1 MGKVKGQRDNKGMR
15 PIREIAAAIG
25 LLEDDLEYYGRY
37 KAKVGLKAINRLKRR
52 TDASLI
58 LVSAMTPT
66 PAGEGKTTVSIGLA
80 QALAKLGKSA
90 MVALREP
97 SLGPVFGIKGG
108 ATGGG
113 LSRVLPAD
121 DINLHFTND
130 FPAVESAHNLLS
142 ALIDNSIFHGNP
154 LNIDP
159 RKITWRRVMDINDR
173 SLRDIVIGLGGST
186 NGVPRETGFDIVP
199 SSEIMAILCLSR
211 SYAELK
217 DKIRKTLVGFTYDD
231 RPVMTGDLKVEGAVT
246 ALLKHALLPN
256 LVQTTEGV
264 PAIIHGGPF
273 ANIAQGTN
281 SIIGTDLALRLA
293 DYVVTEAGFGFE
305 LGAEKYFDI
314 VAPYGN
320 LNPRIVVLVAT
331 IRALKYHAG
340 VAREDLNGPNPRLA
354 VLGMANLRKHYE
366 NIDKFN
372 VPCIIALNRFP
383 SDTDE
388 EIRAVVEAAEY
399 EGMNIAPA
407 DIFRLGGEGGL
418 ELAEKTANLIA
429 QSSGA
434 FRTLYKWDQP
444 VEDKIFTIAS
454 EIYGAVSIDY
464 QPLARRNLDLIKK
477 FGFDKLPICIA
488 KTQQS
493 LSDNPALLGLPR
505 DFIVTVREIKIA
517 SGAGFL
523 IPITGDI
530 LRMPGLSKT
539 PAAYHIDIDDDGN
552 ITGVDS
558 PPLPAIPATPGAARH
573 G

>member
-1 MGKVKGQRDNKGMR
+1 MRKNKSLDQPHGMK
-15 PIREIAAAIG
+15 PILEIASSLG
-25 LLEDDLEYYGRY
+25 LSEEDLELFGRF
-37 KAKVGLKAINRLKRR
+37 KAKVRLEAIKRFPR
-52 TDASLI
+52 RKNASLI

-80 QALAKLGKSA
+80 QALARIGKETVA
-90 MVALREP
+90 ALREP

-113 LSRVLPAD
+113 LSRVHPVE

-142 ALIDNSIFHGNP
+142 AILDNAVFQGNP

-159 RKITWRRVMDINDR
+159 RKITWRRVMDMNDR
-173 SLRDIVIGLGGST
+173 SLRDIVIGLGGSA

-211 SYAELK
+211 SYSELK

-231 RPVMTGDLKVEGAVT
+231 KPVLAGDLKVEGALT
-246 ALLKHALLPN
+246 ALLKYALLPN

-293 DYVVTEAGFGFE
+293 DYVVTEAGFGFD

-314 VAPYGN
+314 VAPYGD

-331 IRALKYHAG
+331 VRALKYHAG
-340 VAREDLNGPNPRLA
+340 IDRADLNEANPRAA
-354 VLGMANLRKHYE
+354 VLGMDNLRKHYE

-383 SDTDE
+383 TDTDAE
-388 EIRAVVEAAEY
+388 VHAVIQAAED

-407 DIFRLGGEGGL
+407 DIFNRGGEGGI
-418 ELAEKTANLIA
+418 ELAEKTVRLIA
-429 QSSGA
+429 GA
-434 FRTLYKWDQP
+434 KGAYRPLYDWTLP
-444 VEDKIFTIAS
+444 VEDKIFKVAS

-464 QPLARRNLDLIKK
+464 QPQAKRNLDLIKK
-477 FGFDKLPICIA
+477 IGYDKLPVCIA

-493 LSDNPALLGLPR
+493 LSDNPSLLGLPS

-523 IPITGDI
+523 IPITGEI
-530 LRMPGLSKT
+530 LRMPGLSKV
-539 PAAYHIDIDDDGN
+539 PAAYHINIDEFGN
-552 ITGVDS
+552 ITGI
-558 PPLPAIPATPGAARH
+558 L
-573 G
+573 

>member
-1 MGKVKGQRDNKGMR
+1 MIMEKAKGQRSDPGMR
-15 PIREIAAAIG
+15 PIREIAASVG
-25 LLEDDLEYYGRY
+25 LSEDDLEYYGRY
-37 KAKVGLKAINRLKRR
+37 KAKVRLEAIERSERR
-52 TDASLI
+52 ANAALI

-66 PAGEGKTTVSIGLA
+66 PAGEGKTTVSIGLS

-97 SLGPVFGIKGG
+97 SLGPVFGVKGG

-130 FPAVESAHNLLS
+130 FAAVASAHNLLS

-159 RKITWRRVMDINDR
+159 RKVAWRRVLDLNDR

-231 RPVMTGDLKVEGAVT
+231 RPVITGDLKIEGAVT

-264 PAIIHGGPF
+264 PAVIHGGPF
-273 ANIAQGTN
+273 ANIAQGTS

-305 LGAEKYFDI
+305 LGAEKFFDI

-331 IRALKYHAG
+331 VRALKYHAG
-340 VAREDLNGPNPRLA
+340 VAREALDEPHPRLA

-372 VPCIIALNRFP
+372 IPCIDALNRFP

-388 EIRAVVEAAEY
+388 EVQAVIQAAED

-418 ELAEKTANLIA
+418 ELAEKTADLIEKA
-429 QSSGA
+429 TGG

-464 QPLARRNLDLIKK
+464 QPQARRNLDLIKK

-530 LRMPGLSKT
+530 LRMPGLSKR
-539 PAAYHIDIDDDGN
+539 PAAHQIDIDDAGHISG
-552 ITGVDS
+552 IT
-558 PPLPAIPATPGAARH
+558 
-573 G
+573 

>member
-1 MGKVKGQRDNKGMR
+1 MR
-15 PIREIAAAIG
+15 KTKEHTPGNHLRHIFEIASKLG
-25 LLEDDLEYYGRY
+25 LTEDDLELYGRY
-37 KAKVGLKAINRLKRR
+37 KAKIRLEVARR
-52 TDASLI
+52 FSRRKNSSLI

-80 QALAKLGKSA
+80 QALAKIGKSTVA
-90 MVALREP
+90 ALREP

-113 LSRVLPAD
+113 LSRVHPVD

-142 ALIDNSIFHGNP
+142 AILDNSIFHGNP

-159 RKITWRRVMDINDR
+159 RKITWRRVIDMNDR

-211 SYAELK
+211 SYEELK
-217 DKIRKTLVGFTYDD
+217 DKISRILVSFTYDD
-231 RPVMTGDLKVEGAVT
+231 RPVIAGDLKVEGAVS
-246 ALLKHALLPN
+246 ALLKYALMPN

-264 PAIIHGGPF
+264 PAIVHGGPF

-281 SIIGTDLALRLA
+281 SIIGTDLALCLA
-293 DYVVTEAGFGFE
+293 DYVVTEAGFGFD

-320 LNPRIVVLVAT
+320 FNPRIVVLVAT
-331 IRALKYHAG
+331 VRALKYHAG
-340 VAREDLNGPNPRLA
+340 IAREELNHPNAHAA

-372 VPCIIALNRFP
+372 VPCIVALNRFP

-388 EIRAVVEAAEY
+388 EIQAVVKAAEN

-407 DIFRLGGEGGL
+407 DIFKQGGEGGL
-418 ELAEKTANLIA
+418 ELAEKTVRLIA
-429 QSSGA
+429 GA
-434 FRTLYKWDQP
+434 EGTFTPLYDWKLP
-444 VEDKIFTIAS
+444 VEDKIFKVAS

-464 QPLARRNLDLIKK
+464 QPQARRNLDMIKK
-477 FGFDKLPICIA
+477 IGYDKLPVCIA

-493 LSDNPALLGLPR
+493 LSDNPNLLGLPSN
-505 DFIVTVREIKIA
+505 FIVTVREIKIA

-523 IPITGDI
+523 IPITGEI

-539 PAAYHIDIDDDGN
+539 PAAYNINIDETGN
-552 ITGVDS
+552 IQGIV
-558 PPLPAIPATPGAARH
+558 
-573 G
+573 

>member
-1 MGKVKGQRDNKGMR
+1 MR
-15 PIREIAAAIG
+15 KTKQHNPEKNLRSIVDIASMLG
-25 LLEDDLEYYGRY
+25 LMENDLELYGRY
-37 KAKVGLKAINRLKRR
+37 KAKVKLETIRRFSRRINS
-52 TDASLI
+52 SLI

-80 QALAKLGKSA
+80 QALAKIGKSTIA
-90 MVALREP
+90 ALREP

-113 LSRVLPAD
+113 LSRVHPVD

-142 ALIDNSIFHGNP
+142 AIVDNSIFHGNP

-159 RKITWRRVMDINDR
+159 RKITWRRVIDMNDR

-211 SYAELK
+211 SYEELK
-217 DKIRKTLVGFTYDD
+217 DKIRKILVSFTYDD
-231 RPVMTGDLKVEGAVT
+231 QPVIAGDLKVEGAVT
-246 ALLKHALLPN
+246 ALLKYALLPN

-293 DYVVTEAGFGFE
+293 DYVVTEAGFGFD

-320 LNPRIVVLVAT
+320 FNPRIVVLVAT
-331 IRALKYHAG
+331 VRALKYHAG
-340 VAREDLNGPNPRLA
+340 IAREELNDPNPHAA

-372 VPCIIALNRFP
+372 VPCIVALNRFP

-388 EIRAVVEAAEY
+388 EIKAVVEAAEN

-418 ELAEKTANLIA
+418 DLAEKTVRLIA
-429 QSSGA
+429 EAKGTSKP
-434 FRTLYKWDQP
+434 LYDWKLP
-444 VEDKIFTIAS
+444 VEDKIFKVAS

-464 QPLARRNLDLIKK
+464 QPQARRNLDMIKK
-477 FGFDKLPICIA
+477 FGYDRLPVCIA

-493 LSDNPALLGLPR
+493 LSDNPNLLGLPSN
-505 DFIVTVREIKIA
+505 FIVTVREIKIA

-523 IPITGDI
+523 IPITGEI
-530 LRMPGLSKT
+530 LRMPGLSKV
-539 PAAYHIDIDDDGN
+539 PAAYNINIDDSGN
-552 ITGVDS
+552 ITGIV
-558 PPLPAIPATPGAARH
+558 
-573 G
+573 

>member
-1 MGKVKGQRDNKGMR
+1 MR
-15 PIREIAAAIG
+15 KTKQHNPEKNLRSIVDIASMLG
-25 LLEDDLEYYGRY
+25 LMENDLELYGRY
-37 KAKVGLKAINRLKRR
+37 KAKVKLEAIRR
-52 TDASLI
+52 FSRRNNSSLI

-80 QALAKLGKSA
+80 QALAKIGKSTIA
-90 MVALREP
+90 ALREP

-113 LSRVLPAD
+113 LSRVHPVD

-142 ALIDNSIFHGNP
+142 AIVDNSIFHGNP

-159 RKITWRRVMDINDR
+159 RKITWRRVIDMNDR

-211 SYAELK
+211 SYEELK
-217 DKIRKTLVGFTYDD
+217 DKIRKILVSFTYDD
-231 RPVMTGDLKVEGAVT
+231 QPVIAGDLKVEGAVT
-246 ALLKHALLPN
+246 ALLKYALLPN

-293 DYVVTEAGFGFE
+293 DYVVTEAGFGFD

-320 LNPRIVVLVAT
+320 FNPRIVVLVAT
-331 IRALKYHAG
+331 VRALKYHAG
-340 VAREDLNGPNPRLA
+340 IAREELNDPNPHAA

-372 VPCIIALNRFP
+372 VPCIVALNRFP

-388 EIRAVVEAAEY
+388 EIKAVVEAAEN

-418 ELAEKTANLIA
+418 ELAEKTVRLIA
-429 QSSGA
+429 EAKGTSKP
-434 FRTLYKWDQP
+434 LYDWKLP
-444 VEDKIFTIAS
+444 VEDKIFKVAS

-464 QPLARRNLDLIKK
+464 QPQARRNLDMIKK
-477 FGFDKLPICIA
+477 FGYDRLPVCIA

-493 LSDNPALLGLPR
+493 LSDNPNLLGLPSN
-505 DFIVTVREIKIA
+505 FIVTVREIKIA

-523 IPITGDI
+523 IPITGEI
-530 LRMPGLSKT
+530 LRMPGLSKV
-539 PAAYHIDIDDDGN
+539 PAAYNINIDDSGN
-552 ITGVDS
+552 ITGIV
-558 PPLPAIPATPGAARH
+558 
-573 G
+573 

>member
-1 MGKVKGQRDNKGMR
+1 MR
-15 PIREIAAAIG
+15 KTKEHSTGNNLRHIVDIASMLG
-25 LLEDDLEYYGRY
+25 LTEDDLELYGRY
-37 KAKVGLKAINRLKRR
+37 KAKIRLEVTGRFARR
-52 TDASLI
+52 KNSSLI

-80 QALAKLGKSA
+80 QALAKIGKSTIA
-90 MVALREP
+90 ALREP

-113 LSRVLPAD
+113 LSRVHPVD

-142 ALIDNSIFHGNP
+142 AIVDNSIFHGNP

-159 RKITWRRVMDINDR
+159 RKITWRRVIDMNDR

-211 SYAELK
+211 SYEELK
-217 DKIRKTLVGFTYDD
+217 DKISRILVSFTYDD
-231 RPVMTGDLKVEGAVT
+231 KPVIAGDLKVEGAVT
-246 ALLKHALLPN
+246 ALLKYALLPN

-281 SIIGTDLALRLA
+281 SIISTDLALRLA
-293 DYVVTEAGFGFE
+293 DYVVTEAGFGFD

-320 LNPRIVVLVAT
+320 FNPRIVVLVAT
-331 IRALKYHAG
+331 VRALKYHAG
-340 VAREDLNGPNPRLA
+340 IAREELNDSNPHAA

-372 VPCIIALNRFP
+372 VPCIVALNRFP

-388 EIRAVVEAAEY
+388 EINAVVKAAEN

-407 DIFRLGGEGGL
+407 DIFRLGGDGGL
-418 ELAEKTANLIA
+418 ELAEKTVQLTAEAEGTFKPLYEWNL
-429 QSSGA
+429 
-434 FRTLYKWDQP
+434 P
-444 VEDKIFTIAS
+444 VEDKIFKVAS

-464 QPLARRNLDLIKK
+464 QPQARRNLDMIKK
-477 FGFDKLPICIA
+477 IGYDRLPVCIA

-493 LSDNPALLGLPR
+493 LSDNPNLLGLPSN
-505 DFIVTVREIKIA
+505 FIVTVREIKIA

-523 IPITGDI
+523 IPITGEI
-530 LRMPGLSKT
+530 LRMPGLSRT
-539 PAAYHIDIDDDGN
+539 PAACNINIDDTGN
-552 ITGVDS
+552 IKGIV
-558 PPLPAIPATPGAARH
+558 
-573 G
+573 

>member
-1 MGKVKGQRDNKGMR
+1 MR
-15 PIREIAAAIG
+15 KTKQHNPEKNLRSIVDIASMLG
-25 LLEDDLEYYGRY
+25 LMENDLELYGRY
-37 KAKVGLKAINRLKRR
+37 KAKVKLEAIRR
-52 TDASLI
+52 FPRRNNSSLI

-80 QALAKLGKSA
+80 QALAKIGKSTIA
-90 MVALREP
+90 ALREP

-113 LSRVLPAD
+113 LSRVHPVD

-142 ALIDNSIFHGNP
+142 AIVDNSIFHGNP

-159 RKITWRRVMDINDR
+159 RKITWRRVIDMNDR

-211 SYAELK
+211 SYEELK
-217 DKIRKTLVGFTYDD
+217 DKIRKILVSFTYDD
-231 RPVMTGDLKVEGAVT
+231 QPVIAGDLKVEGAVT
-246 ALLKHALLPN
+246 ALLKYALLPN

-281 SIIGTDLALRLA
+281 SIIGTDLALRLV
-293 DYVVTEAGFGFE
+293 DYVVTEAGFGFD

-320 LNPRIVVLVAT
+320 FNPRIVVLVAT
-331 IRALKYHAG
+331 VRALKYHAG
-340 VAREDLNGPNPRLA
+340 IAREELNDPNPHAA

-372 VPCIIALNRFP
+372 VPCIVALNRFP

-388 EIRAVVEAAEY
+388 EIKAVVEAAEN
-399 EGMNIAPA
+399 EGINIAPA

-418 ELAEKTANLIA
+418 ELAEKTVRLIA
-429 QSSGA
+429 EAKGTSKP
-434 FRTLYKWDQP
+434 LYDWKLP
-444 VEDKIFTIAS
+444 VEDKIFKVAS

-464 QPLARRNLDLIKK
+464 QPQARRNLDMIKK
-477 FGFDKLPICIA
+477 FGYDRLPVCIA

-493 LSDNPALLGLPR
+493 LSDNPNLLGLPSN
-505 DFIVTVREIKIA
+505 FIVTVREIKIA

-523 IPITGDI
+523 IPITGEI
-530 LRMPGLSKT
+530 LRMPGLSKV
-539 PAAYHIDIDDDGN
+539 PAAYNINIDDSGN
-552 ITGVDS
+552 VTGIV
-558 PPLPAIPATPGAARH
+558 
-573 G
+573 

>member
-1 MGKVKGQRDNKGMR
+1 MR
-15 PIREIAAAIG
+15 KTKQHNPEKNLRSIVDIASMLG
-25 LLEDDLEYYGRY
+25 LMENDLELYGRY
-37 KAKVGLKAINRLKRR
+37 KAKVKLETIRR
-52 TDASLI
+52 FSRRNNSSLI

-80 QALAKLGKSA
+80 QALAKIGKSTIA
-90 MVALREP
+90 ALREP

-113 LSRVLPAD
+113 LSRVHPVD

-142 ALIDNSIFHGNP
+142 AIVDNSIFHGNP

-159 RKITWRRVMDINDR
+159 RKITWRRVIDMNDR

-211 SYAELK
+211 SYEELK
-217 DKIRKTLVGFTYDD
+217 DKIRKILVSFTYDD
-231 RPVMTGDLKVEGAVT
+231 QPVIAGDLKVEGAVT
-246 ALLKHALLPN
+246 ALLKYALLPN

-281 SIIGTDLALRLA
+281 SIIGTDLALRLV
-293 DYVVTEAGFGFE
+293 DYVVTEAGFGFD

-320 LNPRIVVLVAT
+320 FNPRIVVLVAT
-331 IRALKYHAG
+331 VRALKYHAG
-340 VAREDLNGPNPRLA
+340 IAREELNDPNPHAA

-372 VPCIIALNRFP
+372 VPCIVALNRFP

-388 EIRAVVEAAEY
+388 EIKAVVEAAEN

-418 ELAEKTANLIA
+418 ELAEKTVRLIA
-429 QSSGA
+429 EAKGTSKP
-434 FRTLYKWDQP
+434 LYDWKLP
-444 VEDKIFTIAS
+444 VEDKIFKVAS

-464 QPLARRNLDLIKK
+464 QPQARRNLDMIKK
-477 FGFDKLPICIA
+477 IGYDRLPVCIA

-493 LSDNPALLGLPR
+493 LSDNPSLLGLPSN
-505 DFIVTVREIKIA
+505 FIVTVREIKIA

-523 IPITGDI
+523 IPITGEI
-530 LRMPGLSKT
+530 LRMPGLSKV
-539 PAAYHIDIDDDGN
+539 PAAYNINIDDSGN
-552 ITGVDS
+552 ITGIV
-558 PPLPAIPATPGAARH
+558 
-573 G
+573 

>member
-1 MGKVKGQRDNKGMR
+1 MR
-15 PIREIAAAIG
+15 KTKQHNPEKNLRSIVDIASMLG
-25 LLEDDLEYYGRY
+25 LMENDLELYGRY
-37 KAKVGLKAINRLKRR
+37 KAKVKLEAIRR
-52 TDASLI
+52 FSRRNKSSLI

-80 QALAKLGKSA
+80 QALAKIGKSTIA
-90 MVALREP
+90 ALREP

-113 LSRVLPAD
+113 LSRVHPVD

-142 ALIDNSIFHGNP
+142 AIVDNSIFHGNP

-159 RKITWRRVMDINDR
+159 RKITWRRVIDMNDR

-211 SYAELK
+211 SYEELK
-217 DKIRKTLVGFTYDD
+217 DKIRKILVSFTYDD
-231 RPVMTGDLKVEGAVT
+231 QAVIAGDLKVEGAVT
-246 ALLKHALLPN
+246 ALLKYALLPN

-293 DYVVTEAGFGFE
+293 DYVVTEAGFGFD

-320 LNPRIVVLVAT
+320 FNPRIVVLVAT
-331 IRALKYHAG
+331 VRALKYHAG
-340 VAREDLNGPNPRLA
+340 IAREELNDPNPHAA

-372 VPCIIALNRFP
+372 VPCIVALNRFP

-388 EIRAVVEAAEY
+388 EIKAVVESAEN

-407 DIFRLGGEGGL
+407 DIFRRGGEGGL
-418 ELAEKTANLIA
+418 ELAEKTVRLIA
-429 QSSGA
+429 EAKGTSKP
-434 FRTLYKWDQP
+434 LYDWKLP
-444 VEDKIFTIAS
+444 VEDKIFKVAS

-464 QPLARRNLDLIKK
+464 QPQARRNLDMIKK
-477 FGFDKLPICIA
+477 FGYDRLPVCIA

-493 LSDNPALLGLPR
+493 LSDNPNLLGLPSN
-505 DFIVTVREIKIA
+505 FIVTVREIKIA

-523 IPITGDI
+523 IPITGEI
-530 LRMPGLSKT
+530 LRMPGLSKV
-539 PAAYHIDIDDDGN
+539 PAAYNINIDDSGN
-552 ITGVDS
+552 ITGIV
-558 PPLPAIPATPGAARH
+558 
-573 G
+573 

>member
-1 MGKVKGQRDNKGMR
+1 MMKTKQHSPEKNLR
-15 PIREIAAAIG
+15 PIVEIASSIG
-25 LLEDDLEYYGRY
+25 LTENDLELYGRY
-37 KAKVGLKAINRLKRR
+37 KAKVRLEAIRR
-52 TDASLI
+52 FSRRKDSALI

-80 QALAKLGKSA
+80 QALAKIGKSTIA
-90 MVALREP
+90 ALREP

-113 LSRVLPAD
+113 LSRVHPVD

-142 ALIDNSIFHGNP
+142 AIVDNSIFHGNP

-159 RKITWRRVMDINDR
+159 RKITWRRVLDVNDR

-211 SYAELK
+211 SYEELK
-217 DKIRKTLVGFTYDD
+217 DKIGKILVSFTYDD
-231 RPVMTGDLKVEGAVT
+231 QPVTASHLKVEGAVT
-246 ALLKHALLPN
+246 ALLKYALLPN

-273 ANIAQGTN
+273 ANIAQGTS
-281 SIIGTDLALRLA
+281 SIMGTDLALRLA
-293 DYVVTEAGFGFE
+293 DYVVTEAGFGFD
-305 LGAEKYFDI
+305 LGAEKFFDI

-340 VAREDLNGPNPRLA
+340 ISREELHEPNARAA
-354 VLGMANLRKHYE
+354 VLGMANLRKHYN

-372 VPCIIALNRFP
+372 VPCIVALNRFP
-383 SDTDE
+383 TDTDE
-388 EIRAVVEAAEY
+388 EIKAVTEAAEN

-418 ELAEKTANLIA
+418 ELAQKTVQLIA
-429 QSSGA
+429 DTPGA
-434 FRTLYKWDQP
+434 FKPLYEWDLP
-444 VEDKIFTIAS
+444 VEDKIFKVAS

-464 QPLARRNLDLIKK
+464 QPQAKRNLDLIKK
-477 FGFDKLPICIA
+477 IGYDKLPVCVA

-493 LSDNPALLGLPR
+493 LSDNPSLLGLPKN
-505 DFIVTVREIKIA
+505 FIVTVREIKVA

-523 IPITGDI
+523 IPITGEI
-530 LRMPGLSKT
+530 LRMPGLAKF
-539 PAAYHIDIDDDGN
+539 PAAYNINIDNNGI
-552 ITGVDS
+552 ITGIV
-558 PPLPAIPATPGAARH
+558 
-573 G
+573 

>member
-1 MGKVKGQRDNKGMR
+1 MNRTDKHHAHQLK
-15 PIREIAAAIG
+15 PITEIAASIG
-25 LLEDDLEYYGRY
+25 LKEDDLEYYGRY
-37 KAKVGLKAINRLKRR
+37 KAKVRLDAIKNWERR
-52 TDASLI
+52 ENSALI

-80 QALAKLGKSA
+80 QALAKLGKA
-90 MVALREP
+90 TVVALREP

-113 LSRVLPAD
+113 KSCVHPVD
-121 DINLHFTND
+121 EINLHFTND

-142 ALIDNSIFHGNP
+142 ALVDNAVFHGNP

-159 RKITWRRVMDINDR
+159 RKITWRRVLDVNDR

-217 DKIRKTLVGFTYDD
+217 DKIRRTLVGFTYDD
-231 RPVMTGDLKVEGAVT
+231 RPVLTGDLKVEGAVT

-273 ANIAQGTN
+273 ANIAQGTS
-281 SIIGTDLALRLA
+281 SIMGTDLALRLA
-293 DYVVTEAGFGFE
+293 DFVVTEAGFGFD
-305 LGAEKYFDI
+305 LGAEKFFDI
-314 VAPYGN
+314 VAPYGD
-320 LNPRIVVLVAT
+320 LKPRIVVLVAT
-331 IRALKYHAG
+331 IRAMKYHAG
-340 VAREDLNGPNPRLA
+340 VPREHLNDPNPQAA
-354 VLGMANLRKHYE
+354 VLGMANLRKHYQ

-383 SDTDE
+383 TDSDA
-388 EIRAVVEAAEY
+388 EIKAVVKAAEY

-418 ELAEKTANLIA
+418 ELAEKTADLVA
-429 QSSGA
+429 RATGS
-434 FRTLYKWDQP
+434 FRRLYDWNQP
-444 VEDKIFTIAS
+444 VEDKIFTVAS

-464 QPLARRNLDLIKK
+464 QPLAKRNLDLIKK
-477 FGFDKLPICIA
+477 IGCDKLPICIA

-523 IPITGDI
+523 IPITGEI
-530 LRMPGLSKT
+530 LRMPGLAKQ
-539 PAAYHIDIDDDGN
+539 PAAFNIDIDDKGN
-552 ITGVDS
+552 ITGIVAPDKN
-558 PPLPAIPATPGAARH
+558 
-573 G
+573 

>member
-1 MGKVKGQRDNKGMR
+1 MHKIKKHAQENNLK
-15 PIREIAAAIG
+15 PILEIASSVG
-25 LLEDDLEYYGRY
+25 LTEDDLELFGRY
-37 KAKVGLKAINRLKRR
+37 KAKIRLEAIKRFSR
-52 TDASLI
+52 KNNSSLI

-80 QALAKLGKSA
+80 QALARIGKSTIA
-90 MVALREP
+90 ALREP
-97 SLGPVFGIKGG
+97 SLGPVFGMKGG

-113 LSRVLPAD
+113 MSRVHPVD

-142 ALIDNSIFHGNP
+142 AILDNAIFHGNP

-159 RKITWRRVMDINDR
+159 RKITWRRVVDMNDR

-217 DKIRKTLVGFTYDD
+217 DKIKNTLVGFTYDD
-231 RPVMTGDLKVEGAVT
+231 KPVIAGDLKVEGAVT
-246 ALLKHALLPN
+246 ALLKYALLPN

-281 SIIGTDLALRLA
+281 SIIGTDMALRLA
-293 DYVVTEAGFGFE
+293 DYVVTEAGFGFD

-314 VAPYGN
+314 VAPYGD
-320 LNPRIVVLVAT
+320 LSPRIVVLVAT
-331 IRALKYHAG
+331 VRALKYHAG
-340 VAREDLNGPNPRLA
+340 IDRADLNEPNARAA
-354 VLGMANLRKHYE
+354 VLGMDNLRKHYE

-383 SDTDE
+383 SDTDA
-388 EIRAVVEAAEY
+388 EINAVVKAAEN

-407 DIFRLGGEGGL
+407 DIFSRGGEGGIK
-418 ELAEKTANLIA
+418 LAEKTVGLIA
-429 QSSGA
+429 GA
-434 FRTLYKWDQP
+434 KGKYRPLYDWNLP
-444 VEDKIFTIAS
+444 VEDKIFKVAS

-464 QPLARRNLDLIKK
+464 QPQAKRNLDLIKK
-477 FGFDKLPICIA
+477 IGYDKLPVCIA

-493 LSDNPALLGLPR
+493 LSDNPSLLGLPS

-523 IPITGDI
+523 IPITGEI
-530 LRMPGLSKT
+530 LRMPGLSKI
-539 PAAYHIDIDDDGN
+539 PAANQINIDESGH
-552 ITGVDS
+552 ITGI
-558 PPLPAIPATPGAARH
+558 L
-573 G
+573 

>member
-1 MGKVKGQRDNKGMR
+1 MGNIKKQRAVNNLK
-15 PIREIAAAIG
+15 PIYEIAASIG
-25 LLEDDLEYYGRY
+25 LSEDDLEYYGRF
-37 KAKVGLKAINRLKRR
+37 KAKIRIEAINRFARR
-52 TDASLI
+52 ANASLI

-66 PAGEGKTTVSIGLA
+66 PAGEGKTTVSIGLS
-80 QALAKLGKSA
+80 QALARLGKQTI
-90 MVALREP
+90 VTLREP

-113 LSRVLPAD
+113 LSSVLPVD

-159 RKITWRRVMDINDR
+159 RKITWRRVMDMNDR

-217 DKIRKTLVGFTYDD
+217 DKIRKILVGFTYDD
-231 RPVMTGDLKVEGAVT
+231 KPVITSDLKIEGAVT

-264 PAIIHGGPF
+264 PAVIHGGPF

-281 SIIGTDLALRLA
+281 SIIGTDFALRAA

-331 IRALKYHAG
+331 VRALKYHAG
-340 VAREDLNGPNPRLA
+340 VSREELTIPNPRLA

-366 NIDKFN
+366 NIGKFN
-372 VPCIIALNRFP
+372 VPCVIALNRFP

-388 EIRAVVEAAEY
+388 EIQAVVRAAED

-418 ELAEKTANLIA
+418 ELAEKTVNIIA
-429 QSSGA
+429 ASKGS
-434 FRTLYKWDQP
+434 FRSLYKWDQP
-444 VEDKIFTIAS
+444 VEDKIFTVAS
-454 EIYGAVSIDY
+454 KIYGAVSIDY
-464 QPLARRNLDLIKK
+464 QPLAKRNLDLIKK
-477 FGFDKLPICIA
+477 FGFDKLPVCIA

-493 LSDNPALLGLPR
+493 LSDNPALLGLPS

-530 LRMPGLSKT
+530 LRMPGLSKA

-552 ITGVDS
+552 ITGIT
-558 PPLPAIPATPGAARH
+558 APGKDD
-573 G
+573 

>member
-1 MGKVKGQRDNKGMR
+1 MGKVKEQRAINGLR
-15 PIREIAAAIG
+15 PISEIAASIG
-25 LLEDDLEYYGRY
+25 LLEDDLECYGRY
-37 KAKVGLKAINRLKRR
+37 KAKVRLDAIKRFER
-52 TDASLI
+52 RENASLI

-80 QALAKLGKSA
+80 QALARIKKQ
-90 MVALREP
+90 VIVTLREP

-113 LSRVLPAD
+113 LSCVHPVD

-142 ALIDNSIFHGNP
+142 ALVDNSIFHGNP

-159 RKITWRRVMDINDR
+159 RKITWRRVIDMNDR
-173 SLRDIVIGLGGST
+173 SLRDIVIGLGGSA
-186 NGVPRETGFDIVP
+186 NGIPRETGFDIVP
-199 SSEIMAILCLSR
+199 SSEIMAILCLAR

-217 DKIRKTLVGFTYDD
+217 DKIRKILVGFTYDD
-231 RPVMTGDLKVEGAVT
+231 KPVITGDLKVEGAVT

-320 LNPRIVVLVAT
+320 FNPRIVVLVAT
-331 IRALKYHAG
+331 VRALKYHAG
-340 VAREDLNGPNPRLA
+340 VAREELNEPNPRAA
-354 VLGMANLRKHYE
+354 VRGMANLRKHYE

-372 VPCIIALNRFP
+372 VPCIVALNRFP

-388 EIRAVVEAAEY
+388 EIQAVIRAAEN

-407 DIFRLGGEGGL
+407 DIYRLGGEGGL
-418 ELAEKTANLIA
+418 ELAEKMIHIIA
-429 QSSGA
+429 RSSGT
-434 FRTLYKWDQP
+434 FRSLYKWDQP
-444 VEDKIFTIAS
+444 VEDKIFTVAS
-454 EIYGAVSIDY
+454 KIYGAVSIDY
-464 QPLARRNLDLIKK
+464 QPLAKRNLDLIKK

-523 IPITGDI
+523 IPITGEI

-552 ITGVDS
+552 ITGINTPVD
-558 PPLPAIPATPGAARH
+558 A
-573 G
+573 

>member
-1 MGKVKGQRDNKGMR
+1 MKKTFKQAQGIQLR
-15 PIREIAAAIG
+15 PIADVAASIG
-25 LLEDDLEYYGRY
+25 LAEDDLELYGRY
-37 KAKVGLKAINRLKRR
+37 KAKVRLEAISRFERR
-52 TDASLI
+52 KNSSLI

-66 PAGEGKTTVSIGLA
+66 PAGEGKTTVSVGLT
-80 QALAKLGKSA
+80 QALAKIGKRTIA
-90 MVALREP
+90 ALREP
-97 SLGPVFGIKGG
+97 SLGPVFGLKGG

-113 LSRVLPAD
+113 LSRVHPVD

-142 ALIDNSIFHGNP
+142 AILDNSIFHGNQ

-159 RKITWRRVMDINDR
+159 RKIIWRRVIDMNDR

-211 SYAELK
+211 SYEELK
-217 DKIRKTLVGFTYDD
+217 NKIRKTLVGFTYDD
-231 RPVMTGDLKVEGAVT
+231 KPVIAGDLKVEGAVT
-246 ALLKHALLPN
+246 ALLKYALLPN

-281 SIIGTDLALRLA
+281 SIMGTDLALRLA
-293 DYVVTEAGFGFE
+293 DYVVTEAGFGFD
-305 LGAEKYFDI
+305 LGAEKFFDI

-320 LNPRIVVLVAT
+320 LNPKIVVLVAT
-331 IRALKYHAG
+331 VRALKYHAG
-340 VAREDLNGPNPRLA
+340 IAREDLNEPNPRAA

-383 SDTDE
+383 TDSDD
-388 EIRAVVEAAEY
+388 EIRVVVEAAEN
-399 EGMNIAPA
+399 EGMNIAPV
-407 DIFRLGGEGGL
+407 DIFGQGGEGGI
-418 ELAEKTANLIA
+418 ELAEKTVQIIARSKGKFKPLYDWNL
-429 QSSGA
+429 
-434 FRTLYKWDQP
+434 P
-444 VEDKIFTIAS
+444 VEDKIFKVAS

-464 QPLARRNLDLIKK
+464 QPQARRNLDQIKK
-477 FGFDKLPICIA
+477 LGYDKLPVCIA

-493 LSDNPALLGLPR
+493 LSDNPNLLGLPR

-523 IPITGDI
+523 IPITGEI
-530 LRMPGLSKT
+530 LRMPGLSKL
-539 PAAYHIDIDDDGN
+539 PAAFNINIDDIGN
-552 ITGVDS
+552 ITG
-558 PPLPAIPATPGAARH
+558 IT
-573 G
+573 

>member
-1 MGKVKGQRDNKGMR
+1 MR
-15 PIREIAAAIG
+15 KTKQHNPEKNLLSIVDIASMLG
-25 LLEDDLEYYGRY
+25 LIENDLELYGRY
-37 KAKVGLKAINRLKRR
+37 KAKVRLEVIWRFSRR
-52 TDASLI
+52 NNSSLI

-80 QALAKLGKSA
+80 QALAKIGKSTI
-90 MVALREP
+90 VALREP

-113 LSRVLPAD
+113 LSRVHPVD

-142 ALIDNSIFHGNP
+142 AIVDNSIFHGNP

-159 RKITWRRVMDINDR
+159 RKITWRRVIDMNDR

-211 SYAELK
+211 SYEELK
-217 DKIRKTLVGFTYDD
+217 DKIRKILVSFTYDD
-231 RPVMTGDLKVEGAVT
+231 QPVIAGDLKVEGAVT
-246 ALLKHALLPN
+246 ALLKYALLPN

-293 DYVVTEAGFGFE
+293 DYVVTEAGFGFD

-320 LNPRIVVLVAT
+320 FNPRIVVLVAT
-331 IRALKYHAG
+331 VRALKYHAG
-340 VAREDLNGPNPRLA
+340 IALEELNDPNPHAA

-388 EIRAVVEAAEY
+388 EIKVVVKAAEN

-418 ELAEKTANLIA
+418 ELAEKTVRLIA
-429 QSSGA
+429 EAKGT
-434 FRTLYKWDQP
+434 FKPLYDWKLP
-444 VEDKIFTIAS
+444 VEDKIFKVAS

-464 QPLARRNLDLIKK
+464 QSQARRNLDMIKK
-477 FGFDKLPICIA
+477 FGYDRLPVCIA

-493 LSDNPALLGLPR
+493 LSDNPSLLGLPSN
-505 DFIVTVREIKIA
+505 FIVTVREIKIA

-523 IPITGDI
+523 IPITGEI
-530 LRMPGLSKT
+530 LRMPGLSKV
-539 PAAYHIDIDDDGN
+539 PAAYNINIDDSGN
-552 ITGVDS
+552 ITGIV
-558 PPLPAIPATPGAARH
+558 
-573 G
+573 

>member
-1 MGKVKGQRDNKGMR
+1 MR
-15 PIREIAAAIG
+15 KTKEHSPGNNLRHIVDIAAKLG
-25 LLEDDLEYYGRY
+25 LTEDDLELYGRY
-37 KAKVGLKAINRLKRR
+37 KAKIRLEVARR
-52 TDASLI
+52 FSRRNNSSLI

-80 QALAKLGKSA
+80 QALAKIGNSTIA
-90 MVALREP
+90 ALREP

-113 LSRVLPAD
+113 LSRVHPVD

-142 ALIDNSIFHGNP
+142 AIVDNSIFHGNP

-159 RKITWRRVMDINDR
+159 RKITWRRVIDMNDR

-211 SYAELK
+211 SYEELK
-217 DKIRKTLVGFTYDD
+217 NKISRILVSYTYDD
-231 RPVMTGDLKVEGAVT
+231 RPVIAGDLKVEGAVT
-246 ALLKHALLPN
+246 ALLKYALLPN

-281 SIIGTDLALRLA
+281 SIISTDLALRLA
-293 DYVVTEAGFGFE
+293 DYVVTEAGFGFD

-320 LNPRIVVLVAT
+320 FNPRIVVLVAT
-331 IRALKYHAG
+331 VRALKYHAG
-340 VAREDLNGPNPRLA
+340 IAREELNNPNPHAA

-372 VPCIIALNRFP
+372 VPCIVALNRFP

-388 EIRAVVEAAEY
+388 EIQAVVKAAEN
-399 EGMNIAPA
+399 EGMNIAPT
-407 DIFRLGGEGGL
+407 DIFKLGGEGGL
-418 ELAEKTANLIA
+418 ELAEKTVRLIA
-429 QSSGA
+429 EAEGT
-434 FRTLYKWDQP
+434 FKPLYDWNLP
-444 VEDKIFTIAS
+444 VEDKIFKVAS

-464 QPLARRNLDLIKK
+464 QPQARRNLDMIKK
-477 FGFDKLPICIA
+477 IGYDRLPVCIA

-493 LSDNPALLGLPR
+493 LSDNPNLLGLPSN
-505 DFIVTVREIKIA
+505 FIVTVREIKIA

-523 IPITGDI
+523 IPITGEI
-530 LRMPGLSKT
+530 LRMPGLSRT
-539 PAAYHIDIDDDGN
+539 PAAYNINIDDTGN
-552 ITGVDS
+552 IKGIV
-558 PPLPAIPATPGAARH
+558 
-573 G
+573 

>member
-1 MGKVKGQRDNKGMR
+1 MKPYSPEQDLR
-15 PIREIAAAIG
+15 PIVEIASSVG
-25 LLEDDLEYYGRY
+25 LTENDLELYGRY
-37 KAKVGLKAINRLKRR
+37 KAKVRLEAIRR
-52 TDASLI
+52 FSRRKDSSLI

-80 QALAKLGKSA
+80 QALARIGKSTIA
-90 MVALREP
+90 ALREP

-113 LSRVLPAD
+113 LSRVHPVD

-142 ALIDNSIFHGNP
+142 AIVDNSIFHGNP

-159 RKITWRRVMDINDR
+159 RKITWRRVLDMNDR

-211 SYAELK
+211 SYEDLK
-217 DKIRKTLVGFTYDD
+217 DKIGKILVSFTYGDQ
-231 RPVMTGDLKVEGAVT
+231 PVTAGDLKVEGAVT
-246 ALLKHALLPN
+246 ALLKYALLPN

-281 SIIGTDLALRLA
+281 SIMGTDLALRLA
-293 DYVVTEAGFGFE
+293 DYVVTEAGFGFD
-305 LGAEKYFDI
+305 LGAEKFFDI

-340 VAREDLNGPNPRLA
+340 VSREELNEPDARAA
-354 VLGMANLRKHYE
+354 VLGMANLRKHYD

-388 EIRAVVEAAEY
+388 EIKAVMEAAEN

-418 ELAEKTANLIA
+418 ELAEKTVQLIA
-429 QSSGA
+429 NSPGT
-434 FRTLYKWDQP
+434 FKPLYDWNLP
-444 VEDKIFTIAS
+444 VEDKIFKVAS

-464 QPLARRNLDLIKK
+464 QPQARRNLDLIKK
-477 FGFDKLPICIA
+477 IGYGNLPVCIA

-493 LSDNPALLGLPR
+493 LSDNPSLLGLPKN
-505 DFIVTVREIKIA
+505 FIVTVREIKIA

-523 IPITGDI
+523 IPITGEI
-530 LRMPGLSKT
+530 LRMPGLSKV
-539 PAAYHIDIDDDGN
+539 PAAYNINIDNNGI
-552 ITGVDS
+552 ITGIV
-558 PPLPAIPATPGAARH
+558 
-573 G
+573 

>member
-1 MGKVKGQRDNKGMR
+1 MR
-15 PIREIAAAIG
+15 KTKQYNPEKNLRSIVDVASMLG
-25 LLEDDLEYYGRY
+25 LMENDLELYGRY
-37 KAKVGLKAINRLKRR
+37 KAKVRLEAIRR
-52 TDASLI
+52 FSRRNKSSLI

-80 QALAKLGKSA
+80 QALAKIGKSTIA
-90 MVALREP
+90 ALREP

-113 LSRVLPAD
+113 LSRVHPVD

-142 ALIDNSIFHGNP
+142 AIVDNSIFHGNP

-159 RKITWRRVMDINDR
+159 RKITWRRVIDMNDR

-211 SYAELK
+211 SYEELK
-217 DKIRKTLVGFTYDD
+217 DKIRKILVSFTYDD
-231 RPVMTGDLKVEGAVT
+231 QPVIAGDLKVEGAVT
-246 ALLKHALLPN
+246 ALLKYALMPN

-281 SIIGTDLALRLA
+281 SIMGTDLALRLA
-293 DYVVTEAGFGFE
+293 DYVVTEAGFGFD

-320 LNPRIVVLVAT
+320 FNPRIVVLVAT
-331 IRALKYHAG
+331 VRALKYHAG
-340 VAREDLNGPNPRLA
+340 IAREELNDPNPLAA

-372 VPCIIALNRFP
+372 VPCIVALNRFP

-388 EIRAVVEAAEY
+388 EIKAVVEAAEN

-407 DIFRLGGEGGL
+407 DIFRLGGKGGL
-418 ELAEKTANLIA
+418 ALAEKTVRLIA
-429 QSSGA
+429 EAKG
-434 FRTLYKWDQP
+434 TYKPLYDWKLP
-444 VEDKIFTIAS
+444 VEDKIFKVAS

-464 QPLARRNLDLIKK
+464 QPQARRNLDMIKK
-477 FGFDKLPICIA
+477 IGYDRLPVCIA

-493 LSDNPALLGLPR
+493 LSDNPSLLGLPNN
-505 DFIVTVREIKIA
+505 FIVTVREIKIA

-523 IPITGDI
+523 VPITGEI
-530 LRMPGLSKT
+530 LRMPGLSKV
-539 PAAYHIDIDDDGN
+539 PAAHNINIDDNGN
-552 ITGVDS
+552 ITGIV
-558 PPLPAIPATPGAARH
+558 
-573 G
+573 

>member
-1 MGKVKGQRDNKGMR
+1 MR
-15 PIREIAAAIG
+15 KTKQHNPEKNLRSIVDIASMLG
-25 LLEDDLEYYGRY
+25 LMENDLELYGRY
-37 KAKVGLKAINRLKRR
+37 KAKVKLETIRR
-52 TDASLI
+52 FSRRNNSSLI

-80 QALAKLGKSA
+80 QALAKIGKSTIA
-90 MVALREP
+90 ALREP

-113 LSRVLPAD
+113 LSRVHPVD

-142 ALIDNSIFHGNP
+142 AIVDNSIFHGNP

-159 RKITWRRVMDINDR
+159 RKITWRRVIDMNDR

-211 SYAELK
+211 SYEELK
-217 DKIRKTLVGFTYDD
+217 DKIRKILVSFTYDD
-231 RPVMTGDLKVEGAVT
+231 QAVIAGDLKVEGAVT
-246 ALLKHALLPN
+246 ALLKYALLPN

-281 SIIGTDLALRLA
+281 SIIGTDLALRLV
-293 DYVVTEAGFGFE
+293 DYVVTEAGFGFD

-320 LNPRIVVLVAT
+320 FNPRIVVLVAT
-331 IRALKYHAG
+331 VRALKYHAG
-340 VAREDLNGPNPRLA
+340 IAREELNDPNPHAA

-372 VPCIIALNRFP
+372 VPCIVALNRFP

-388 EIRAVVEAAEY
+388 EIKAVVEAAEN
-399 EGMNIAPA
+399 EGINIAPA

-418 ELAEKTANLIA
+418 ELAEKTVRLIA
-429 QSSGA
+429 EAKGTSKP
-434 FRTLYKWDQP
+434 LYDWKLP
-444 VEDKIFTIAS
+444 VEDKIFKVAS

-464 QPLARRNLDLIKK
+464 QPQARRNLDMIKK
-477 FGFDKLPICIA
+477 FGYDRLPVCIA

-493 LSDNPALLGLPR
+493 LSDNPNLLGLPSN
-505 DFIVTVREIKIA
+505 FIVTVREIKIA

-523 IPITGDI
+523 IPITGEI
-530 LRMPGLSKT
+530 LRMPGLSKV
-539 PAAYHIDIDDDGN
+539 PAAYNINIDDSGN
-552 ITGVDS
+552 ITGIV
-558 PPLPAIPATPGAARH
+558 
-573 G
+573 

>member
-1 MGKVKGQRDNKGMR
+1 MPKSKTLS
-15 PIREIAAAIG
+15 REIHLKPIVDIAALVG
-25 LLEDDLEYYGRY
+25 LGEDDLELYGRY
-37 KAKVGLKAINRLKRR
+37 KAKVRLEAIQKRER
-52 TDASLI
+52 RKNSALI

-80 QALAKLGKSA
+80 QALARIGKSVMA
-90 MVALREP
+90 ALREP
-97 SLGPVFGIKGG
+97 SLGPVFGLKGG

-113 LSRVLPAD
+113 LSRVHPAD

-142 ALIDNSIFHGNP
+142 AVLDNSVFHGNP

-159 RKITWRRVMDINDR
+159 RKVTWRRVLDMNDR
-173 SLRDIVIGLGGST
+173 SLRDIVIGLGGT
-186 NGVPRETGFDIVP
+186 ANGVPRETGFDIVP

-211 SYAELK
+211 SYEELK
-217 DKIRKTLVGFTYDD
+217 EKIRRTLVGFTYDD
-231 RPVMTGDLKVEGAVT
+231 RPVVAGDLRVEGAMA
-246 ALLKHALLPN
+246 ALLKYALWPN
-256 LVQTTEGV
+256 LAQTTEGV
-264 PAIIHGGPF
+264 PAVIHGGPF

-293 DYVVTEAGFGFE
+293 DYVVTEAGFGFD

-314 VAPYGN
+314 VAPYGG

-331 IRALKYHAG
+331 VRALKYHAG
-340 VAREDLNGPNPRLA
+340 ILREALERPNPRAA

-366 NIDKFN
+366 NIDKFQ

-383 SDTDE
+383 SDSEE
-388 EIRAVVEAAEY
+388 EIRAVVKAAEDQ
-399 EGMNIAPA
+399 GMNIAPV
-407 DIFRLGGEGGL
+407 DIFRLGGAGGVD
-418 ELAEKTANLIA
+418 LAGKTVELIA
-429 QSSGA
+429 RAPGK
-434 FRTLYKWDQP
+434 FKPLYDWKLP
-444 VEDKIFTIAS
+444 VEDKIFKVAS

-464 QPLARRNLDLIKK
+464 RPQARRHLDLIRKT
-477 FGFDKLPICIA
+477 GYDKLPVCIA

-493 LSDNPALLGLPR
+493 LSDNPGLLGLPS

-530 LRMPGLSKT
+530 LRMPGLSRT
-539 PAAYHIDIDDDGN
+539 PAALNIDIDDAGR
-552 ITGVDS
+552 ITG
-558 PPLPAIPATPGAARH
+558 IG
-573 G
+573 

>member
-1 MGKVKGQRDNKGMR
+1 MKKAPPEKNLR
-15 PIREIAAAIG
+15 PIVDIASSIG
-25 LLEDDLEYYGRY
+25 LTENDLELYGRY
-37 KAKVGLKAINRLKRR
+37 KAKVRLEAIRR
-52 TDASLI
+52 FSRRKDSALI

-80 QALAKLGKSA
+80 QALAKIGKSTIA
-90 MVALREP
+90 ALREP
-97 SLGPVFGIKGG
+97 SMGPVFGIKGG

-113 LSRVLPAD
+113 LSRVHPVD

-142 ALIDNSIFHGNP
+142 AIVDNSIFHGNP

-159 RKITWRRVMDINDR
+159 RKITWRRVLDVNDR
-173 SLRDIVIGLGGST
+173 FLRDIVIGLGGST

-199 SSEIMAILCLSR
+199 SSEIMAILCLSL
-211 SYAELK
+211 SYEDLK
-217 DKIRKTLVGFTYDD
+217 NKIGKILVSFTYDD
-231 RPVMTGDLKVEGAVT
+231 QPVTAGDLKVEGAVT
-246 ALLKHALLPN
+246 ALLKYALLPN

-273 ANIAQGTN
+273 ANIAQGTS
-281 SIIGTDLALRLA
+281 SIMGTDLALRLS
-293 DYVVTEAGFGFE
+293 DYVVTEAGFGFD
-305 LGAEKYFDI
+305 LGAEKFFDI

-320 LNPRIVVLVAT
+320 LNPRIVILVAT

-340 VAREDLNGPNPRLA
+340 ISRDELNEPNARAA
-354 VLGMANLRKHYE
+354 VLGMANLRKHYD

-372 VPCIIALNRFP
+372 VPCIIALNRFS

-388 EIRAVVEAAEY
+388 EIKAVMEAAEN

-418 ELAEKTANLIA
+418 ELAEKTIQLIA
-429 QSSGA
+429 GA
-434 FRTLYKWDQP
+434 QGTFKPLYEWDLP
-444 VEDKIFTIAS
+444 VEDKIFKVAS

-464 QPLARRNLDLIKK
+464 QPQARRNLDLIKK
-477 FGFDKLPICIA
+477 IGYDKLPVCIA

-493 LSDNPALLGLPR
+493 LSDNPSLLGLPKN
-505 DFIVTVREIKIA
+505 FIVTVRDIKVA

-523 IPITGDI
+523 IPITGEI
-530 LRMPGLSKT
+530 LRMPGLAKF
-539 PAAYHIDIDDDGN
+539 PAAYNINIDNNGI
-552 ITGVDS
+552 ITGIV
-558 PPLPAIPATPGAARH
+558 
-573 G
+573 

>member
-1 MGKVKGQRDNKGMR
+1 MGTSKKTSAPQRLR
-15 PIREIAAAIG
+15 PIRDVASSIG
-25 LLEDDLEYYGRY
+25 LQEEDLEYYGRY
-37 KAKVGLKAINRLKRR
+37 KAKVRLEAIRR
-52 TDASLI
+52 FPRRDDSNLI

-80 QALAKLGKSA
+80 QALARLGKSTIA
-90 MVALREP
+90 ALREP

-113 LSRVLPAD
+113 LSRVLPVD

-142 ALIDNSIFHGNP
+142 ALVDNAVFHGNP

-159 RKITWRRVMDINDR
+159 RKITWRRVVDMNDR

-217 DKIRKTLVGFTYDD
+217 DKIRKILVGFTYDD
-231 RPVMTGDLKVEGAVT
+231 KPVIAGDLKVEGAVT
-246 ALLKHALLPN
+246 ALLKYALLPN

-281 SIIGTDLALRLA
+281 SVMGTDLALRLA
-293 DYVVTEAGFGFE
+293 DYVVTEAGFGFD
-305 LGAEKYFDI
+305 LGAEKFFDI
-314 VAPYGN
+314 VAPYGE

-331 IRALKYHAG
+331 VRALKYHAG
-340 VAREDLNGPNPRLA
+340 VAREDLNSPNARAA
-354 VLGMANLRKHYE
+354 VLGMANLRKHYG

-388 EIRAVVEAAEY
+388 EIRAVVDAAER

-418 ELAEKTANLIA
+418 ELAEKTVRLIA
-429 QSSGA
+429 GA
-434 FRTLYKWDQP
+434 TGRFRTLYDWGQP
-444 VEDKIFTIAS
+444 VEDKIFTVAS

-464 QPLARRNLDLIKK
+464 RPLAKRNLDLIRR
-477 FGFDKLPICIA
+477 FGFDKLPVCIA

-493 LSDNPALLGLPR
+493 LSDNPGLLGMPR

-523 IPITGDI
+523 IPITGEI

-539 PAAYHIDIDDDGN
+539 PAAYHIDIDDAGN
-552 ITGVDS
+552 ISGIV
-558 PPLPAIPATPGAARH
+558 
-573 G
+573 

>member
-1 MGKVKGQRDNKGMR
+1 MKKQRTKNILK
-15 PIREIAAAIG
+15 PITDIAASIG
-25 LLEDDLEYYGRY
+25 LSEDDLELYGRF
-37 KAKVGLKAINRLKRR
+37 KAKIRLESIRR
-52 TDASLI
+52 FERRPNASLI

-80 QALAKLGKSA
+80 QALAKLGKSTIT
-90 MVALREP
+90 ALREP
-97 SLGPVFGIKGG
+97 SLGPVFGMKGG

-113 LSRVLPAD
+113 LSRVHPVD

-142 ALIDNSIFHGNP
+142 ALLDNSIYHGNP
-154 LNIDP
+154 LNIDA
-159 RKITWRRVMDINDR
+159 RKITWRRVMDMNDR
-173 SLRDIVIGLGGST
+173 FLRDIVIGLGGSI

-199 SSEIMAILCLSR
+199 SSEIMAILCLSK

-217 DKIRKTLVGFTYDD
+217 NKIRNILVGFTHDD
-231 RPVMTGDLKVEGAVT
+231 KPVIAGDLMIEGAVT
-246 ALLKHALLPN
+246 ALLKYALLPN

-264 PAIIHGGPF
+264 PTIIHGGPF

-293 DYVVTEAGFGFE
+293 DYVVTEAGFGFD

-314 VAPYGN
+314 VAPYGQ

-331 IRALKYHAG
+331 VRALKYHAG
-340 VAREDLNGPNPRLA
+340 IDRSDLNIPNPRAA

-372 VPCIIALNRFP
+372 IPCIVALNRFP
-383 SDTDE
+383 TDSDE
-388 EIRAVVEAAEY
+388 EIRTVVKAAED

-407 DIFRLGGEGGL
+407 DIFRMGGEGGL
-418 ELAEKTANLIA
+418 ELAEKIVYILEKMT
-429 QSSGA
+429 GEY
-434 FRTLYKWDQP
+434 RPLYEWNQP
-444 VEDKIFTIAS
+444 VEDKIFTVAS

-464 QPLARRNLDLIKK
+464 QPLARRNLDLINK
-477 FGFDKLPICIA
+477 FGFDKLPVCIA

-493 LSDNPALLGLPR
+493 LSDNPSLLGLPH

-523 IPITGDI
+523 IPITGEI

-539 PAAYHIDIDDDGN
+539 PAAYQIDIDDDGN
-552 ITGVDS
+552 ISGVSS
-558 PPLPAIPATPGAARH
+558 PGEITPLT
-573 G
+573 

>member
-1 MGKVKGQRDNKGMR
+1 MRKTKQHNPEKNLR
-15 PIREIAAAIG
+15 PIVDIASMLG
-25 LLEDDLEYYGRY
+25 LMENDLELYGRY
-37 KAKVGLKAINRLKRR
+37 KAKVKLEAIRR
-52 TDASLI
+52 FSRRNKSSLI

-80 QALAKLGKSA
+80 QALAKIGKSTIA
-90 MVALREP
+90 ALREP

-113 LSRVLPAD
+113 LSRVHPVD

-142 ALIDNSIFHGNP
+142 AIVDNSIFHGNP

-159 RKITWRRVMDINDR
+159 RKITWRRVIDMNDR

-211 SYAELK
+211 SYEELK
-217 DKIRKTLVGFTYDD
+217 DKIRKILVSFTYDD
-231 RPVMTGDLKVEGAVT
+231 QPVIAGDLKVEGAIT
-246 ALLKHALLPN
+246 ALLKYALLPN

-281 SIIGTDLALRLA
+281 SIMGTDLALRLA
-293 DYVVTEAGFGFE
+293 DYVVTEAGFGFD

-320 LNPRIVVLVAT
+320 FNPRIVVLVAT
-331 IRALKYHAG
+331 VRALKYHAG
-340 VAREDLNGPNPRLA
+340 IAREELNDPNPLTA

-372 VPCIIALNRFP
+372 VPCIVALNRFP

-388 EIRAVVEAAEY
+388 EIKAVVEAAEN

-418 ELAEKTANLIA
+418 ELAEKTVRLIA
-429 QSSGA
+429 EAKGT
-434 FRTLYKWDQP
+434 FKPLYDWKLP
-444 VEDKIFTIAS
+444 VEDKIFKVAS

-464 QPLARRNLDLIKK
+464 QPQARRNLDMIKK
-477 FGFDKLPICIA
+477 IGYDRLPVCIA

-493 LSDNPALLGLPR
+493 LSDNPSLLGLPSN
-505 DFIVTVREIKIA
+505 FIVTVREIKIA

-523 IPITGDI
+523 VPITGEI

-539 PAAYHIDIDDDGN
+539 PAAYNINIDDTGN
-552 ITGVDS
+552 ITG
-558 PPLPAIPATPGAARH
+558 II
-573 G
+573 

>member
-1 MGKVKGQRDNKGMR
+1 MKKVKAKHVVNFMR
-15 PIREIAAAIG
+15 PIREIAASIG
-25 LLEDDLEYYGRY
+25 LAEDDLECYGRY
-37 KAKVGLKAINRLKRR
+37 KAKVRIEAIKRFER
-52 TDASLI
+52 RANTSLI

-80 QALAKLGKSA
+80 QALAKMGKQTI
-90 MVALREP
+90 VTLREP
-97 SLGPVFGIKGG
+97 SLGPVFGVKGG

-113 LSRVLPAD
+113 LSSVLPAD

-142 ALIDNSIFHGNP
+142 ALVDNSVFHGNP

-159 RKITWRRVMDINDR
+159 RKITWRRVMDMNDR
-173 SLRDIVIGLGGST
+173 SLRDIIIGLGGST
-186 NGVPRETGFDIVP
+186 NGVPRESGFDIVP
-199 SSEIMAILCLSR
+199 SSEIMAILCLSQ

-217 DKIRKTLVGFTYDD
+217 EKIRRILVGFTYDD
-231 RPVMTGDLKVEGAVT
+231 KPVITKDLKIEGAVT
-246 ALLKHALLPN
+246 SLLKHALLPN

-264 PAIIHGGPF
+264 PAVVHGGPF

-281 SIIGTDLALRLA
+281 SVIGTDLALRLA
-293 DYVVTEAGFGFE
+293 DYVVTEAGFGFD

-320 LNPRIVVLVAT
+320 FNPRIVVLVAT
-331 IRALKYHAG
+331 VRALKYHAG
-340 VAREDLNGPNPRLA
+340 VPADSLNESNPRVA

-383 SDTDE
+383 SDADA
-388 EIRAVVEAAEY
+388 EIQAVVKAAED
-399 EGMNIAPA
+399 EGMNIAPV

-418 ELAEKTANLIA
+418 ELAEKAVDIIANA
-429 QSSGA
+429 CGT
-434 FRTLYKWDQP
+434 FRSLYRWDQP
-444 VEDKIFTIAS
+444 VEDKIFTVAS
-454 EIYGAVSIDY
+454 KIYGAVSIDY
-464 QPLARRNLDLIKK
+464 QPLAKRNLDLIKK

-493 LSDNPALLGLPR
+493 LSDNPSLLGLPS

-523 IPITGDI
+523 IPITGEI

-552 ITGVDS
+552 ITGV
-558 PPLPAIPATPGAARH
+558 TTH
-573 G
+573 GDA